1 MITSKVQVDEQ
12 KSEQF
17 HSFIDD
23 SLIYYTN
30 VQNMVLKHGGAWKT
44 WREKFGDFADRV
56 RARLR
61 ESEKAREREREREI
75 SEAFLVRMK
84 HTEKQK
90 KYKNRKKLTIFFW
103 KKGYERFFK

>member
-1 MITSKVQVDEQ
+1 MITFKAQLDEQ

-61 ESEKAREREREREI
+61 ESEKARERERERDFRGVFG
-75 SEAFLVRMK
+75 SNEAHRETKKIQKQEKIDNFLLKERLWK
-84 HTEKQK
+84 
-90 KYKNRKKLTIFFW
+90 IF
-103 KKGYERFFK
+103 